1 MTDENTNGAPA
12 GTPAADAP
20 KAEQAAVRMQ
30 ILTQY
35 VRDLS
40 FENAVAQK
48 GLPSG
53 DVQPEISVQVS
64 LDARKRPVANQYE
77 VITKFKVTSKNKTNG
92 DTLFL
97 LELEYGGTFLIEGVP
112 EDQLHPFLMIECPRM
127 MFPFVRRIVS
137 DMTRDGGF
145 PPFNMDPVDFVALY
159 RQEIARR
166 MQAER
171 PAGQP
176 VS

>member
-1 MTDENTNGAPA
+1 MSEDTNN
-12 GTPAADAP
+12 GTPAAQGNP
-20 KAEQAAVRMQ
+20 QAGVRLQ

-35 VRDLS
+35 IRDLS

-64 LDARKRPVANQYE
+64 LDARKRQVEHQFE
-77 VITKFKVTSKNKTNG
+77 VITKFRVQSANANDKSPI
-92 DTLFL
+92 FL
-97 LELEYGGTFLIEGVP
+97 CELDYGGIFHIEGVP
-112 EDQLHPFLMIECPRM
+112 EDQLHAFLMIECPRM
-127 MFPFVRRIVS
+127 LFPFVRRIVS

-159 RQEIARR
+159 RQELARR
-166 MQAER
+166 AQAER
-171 PAGQP
+171 PADQQL
-176 VS
+176 S